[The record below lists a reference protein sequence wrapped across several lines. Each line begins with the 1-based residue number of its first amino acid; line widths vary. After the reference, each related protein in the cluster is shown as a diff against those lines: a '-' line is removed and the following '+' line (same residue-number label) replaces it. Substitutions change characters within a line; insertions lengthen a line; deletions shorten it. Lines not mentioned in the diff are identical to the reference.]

1 LNAIL
6 QGRVNVTPPVFHQGG
21 RLQARVDNA
30 LEESPP
36 PMSPTPLR
44 SPVINRSQ
52 TSVDFHWSQTQ
63 SLNSTP
69 PARPSPLPPIHPKP
83 LSPFGGSTSSDD
95 LPDPADIEDFT
106 AVLLNR
112 PRSCPQPRPA
122 KPWQGP
128 PAAFAHKVS
137 HSTPSV
143 NTVEPEPVALKPTRT
158 VIELS
163 SDTPPKQSAT
173 VVRPAATSSR
183 PYTRPSQSTRT
194 HQGTKR
200 PRDPIEEAFDIP
212 TIMREQRETMLA
224 RMEAS
229 EKGKKARMESK
240 FALKMEL
247 EREKLRI
254 EHEKFK
260 LRAKFRDNFHTRK
273 SVELSD
279 SDE

>member
-1 LNAIL
+1 MNTIL

-21 RLQARVDNA
+21 RLQTQVDNA
-30 LEESPP
+30 LEESPA
-36 PMSPTPLR
+36 PMSPTPLH

-52 TSVDFHWSQTQ
+52 TVDFHWSQTQ

-69 PARPSPLPPIHPKP
+69 PARPSPPPPIHPKP
-83 LSPFGGSTSSDD
+83 LSSFGGSTSSDD
-95 LPDPADIEDFT
+95 LPDPADVGDFT
-106 AVLLNR
+106 AVLLNL
-112 PRSCPQPRPA
+112 PRPQPRPA

-128 PAAFAHKVS
+128 PVTFAHKVS

-143 NTVEPEPVALKPTRT
+143 NTVKPEPVTSKPTHT

-173 VVRPAATSSR
+173 IVRPAAASSR

-224 RMEAS
+224 RLEAS

-247 EREKLRI
+247 EHEKLRI

-273 SVELSD
+273 YVELSD